1 MYILNTLICLGE
13 ICHIRETFL
22 GEDENGLQSFKT
34 EITGNVPTL
43 DENVTIVFDDYVH
56 SYRYDRLG
64 VISGFYTSSFR
75 VGKRKYKVKV
85 IEALEFDEQ
94 KGCLNIGDSKMVV
107 SQMRSSFELENSI
120 LRFSLT
126 TELSDRGK
134 NLLSELLSLT

>member
-1 MYILNTLICLGE
+1 M
-13 ICHIRETFL
+13 
-22 GEDENGLQSFKT
+22 QSFKT